1 MTVSQLDYFHSPL
14 CTFHS
19 QVALC
24 LLIFPAKS
32 HKSQTFSVAVRA
44 LSTYSIVK
52 KYISKWL
59 LNEDLHRFFLLY
71 FPGIWIVVFRIVA
84 KVA

>member
-1 MTVSQLDYFHSPL
+1 MKVSQLDYFHSPL

-32 HKSQTFSVAVRA
+32 HRSHELFSVAVRA
-44 LSTYSIVK
+44 LSTYAIVK
-52 KYISKWL
+52 KYISIWP
-59 LNEDLHRFFLLY
+59 LNEDLHRFFLL
-71 FPGIWIVVFRIVA
+71 FGL
-84 KVA
+84 